1 MIVESSNR
9 KFDMPN
15 YKTKSYR
22 KTNKQISF
30 ARNHIMQLEELPI
43 NQLQRALKGQNITPQ
58 MVQAI
63 QRTHGN
69 KIASQI
75 VQNQQPKT
83 IQRFTQNQLLTVFDK
98 AYNTCLF
105 RLSGNY
111 DMYHSHL
118 PENHP
123 LTYEN
128 ALDSWANGGGPIKD
142 MITKASE
149 EAHLGETPHFLRAVE
164 HYKVSPDF
172 ATGQDIMNKYVR
184 TNSEEEINISGTNR
198 HKIVDFFSGPTQTR
212 NRR

>member
-1 MIVESSNR
+1 
-9 KFDMPN
+9 MPD
-15 YKTKSYR
+15 YKSKSYR
-22 KTNKQISF
+22 KINKQISS
-30 ARNHIMQLEELPI
+30 ASNHIVQLEELPP
-43 NQLQRALKGQNITPQ
+43 NQLQRALKGGKITPQ

-75 VQNQQPKT
+75 VQNQQPNT
-83 IQRFTQNQLLTVFDK
+83 IQRFTKNQLLTVFDK

-111 DMYHSHL
+111 DMYYTFL

-123 LTYEN
+123 LTYDN
-128 ALDSWANGGGPIKD
+128 ALDSWANGGGLIKD

-149 EAHLGETPHFLRAVE
+149 DASLGETPHFLRAVE
-164 HYKVSPDF
+164 HFKVSPDF

-184 TNSEEEINISGTNR
+184 TGSEEEINISGTHR
-198 HKIVDFFSGPTQTR
+198 RKIVNFFSGPTGTR
-212 NRR
+212 NRSNDIN